1 MKPTIFEITAKCHEN
16 ELIFDIQPL
25 EVKETRTYYVL
36 ESGRRI
42 KKTNLGKINGQLNI
56 NFTSTVYNCLS
67 EAIEIENCKNN
78 VRSKFKE
85 EFRRLKINFHQYENL
100 CKNITF

>member
-42 KKTNLGKINGQLNI
+42 KKTNLGKIDGQLNI
-56 NFTSTVYNCLS
+56 NFTSTVYHCLT
-67 EAIEIENCKNN
+67 EANEIENCKNN
-78 VRSKFKE
+78 IKNKLKTE
-85 EFRRLKINFHQYENL
+85 YNRLKINFYQYENL
-100 CKNITF
+100 CKNTIF